1 MVAVMDTAVADLLM
15 YCEVLLEVKEIQ
27 FFAAHIADLCL
38 GQANTSSFSVI
49 KSDFDMLRSWPHRHP
64 HRG

>member
-1 MVAVMDTAVADLLM
+1 MVAIMDTTVADLLM
-15 YCEVLLEVKEIQ
+15 YCEVLLEVKEIK
-27 FFAAHIADLCL
+27 FFAAHIADFSL

-49 KSDFDMLRSWPHRHP
+49 KSDFDMLRPWPHRYP

>member
-1 MVAVMDTAVADLLM
+1 MVAVMDPAVADLLM

-49 KSDFDMLRSWPHRHP
+49 KSDFDMLRSWPHHHP